1 MLPETTFI
9 PLEFLRPA
17 WLLGIIVVFLFSLL
31 RYRSTKNNQG
41 QTLIAPHL
49 SKNLVSAPDKSNAGQ
64 FAFTALAVIAC
75 ISLSGPSWRQL
86 ELPVY
91 EMEKAQ
97 VVVLDLSYSMYAT
110 DAKPSRLTQAKYKAI
125 DLIKKWSEGE
135 KGLITYAGD
144 AFTISPLTVDGN
156 SIINHIPHLSPE
168 IMPVSGSRADLALEK
183 AIELM
188 TNAGYKQGHIVFL
201 SDDIDK
207 QTAEKMIK
215 ELKGSDWVVSILAMA
230 TPKGAPIKLPDGS
243 LLKDENGSI
252 VVPKLKGKPFY
263 DITRASGGMYLTFT
277 NTAEDVDK
285 LAQHFSVKEARKNT
299 SQQSAKN
306 EMVIDD
312 GYWLAFLLL
321 PLFLLLFRKGVFYV
335 LLISVSLQL
344 SSPKVEAS
352 VWKNNQQNAFQAY
365 QDKDYQKA
373 VELYED
379 PLNKG
384 AAYYQNKQYKEALA
398 SFTQAAAETPENAD
412 AFYNQGNSYA
422 QLKEIDK
429 AIRSYQKA
437 LTLRPDFQQAQDN
450 KKLLEDLKKQQQE
463 QKDKQQSSEQQESDQ
478 QQSDQQSSEQ
488 QDSEQQQS
496 EQQSSDQQQ
505 SEQQSSDQQ
514 QSEQQQSDQQQ
525 SEQQQSEQQDSEQ
538 QDSEQQSEQQ
548 SSEQQNSEQ
557 QNSEQQSSEQQDSE
571 QLEKEAQEQPAQTEQ
586 ETEQETE
593 QKDQQQ
599 LNALQES
606 GEVNQ
611 ELEQLPNWLKNMPD
625 DPSLL
630 LKNKMRLEY
639 RKRALSQPVKQE
651 NNGAIW

>member
-9 PLEFLRPA
+9 PLEFLRPL
-17 WLLGIIVVFLFSLL
+17 WLLGIIVVVLFSLL
-31 RYRSTKNNQG
+31 RYQSSKNNRV

-64 FAFTALAVIAC
+64 FAFSALAVIAC

-156 SIINHIPHLSPE
+156 SIINHIPHLSPA
-168 IMPVSGSRADLALEK
+168 IMPVTGSRADLALEK

-207 QTAEKMIK
+207 QTADKMIK
-215 ELKGSDWVVSILAMA
+215 DLQGTNWVVSILAMA
-230 TPKGAPIKLPDGS
+230 TPQGAPIKLPDGS
-243 LLKDENGSI
+243 LLKDESGRI
-252 VVPKLKGKPFY
+252 VVPKLNGKPFY

-285 LAQHFSVKEARKNT
+285 LAEHFSIKEARRNE

-306 EMVIDD
+306 EMAIDD

-335 LLISVSLQL
+335 VLLSVSLQI

-352 VWKNNQQNAFQAY
+352 IWKNDQENAFQAY

-373 VELYED
+373 AELYEN
-379 PLNKG
+379 PLYKG
-384 AAYYQNKQYKEALA
+384 AAYYQDKQYKEALA
-398 SFTQAAAETPENAD
+398 SFTQAASDTPENAD

-422 QLKEIDK
+422 HLKEIDK
-429 AIRSYQKA
+429 AIQSYQKA
-437 LTLRPDFQQAQDN
+437 LAIRPDFQQAQDN

-463 QKDKQQSSEQQESDQ
+463 QESKQ
-478 QQSDQQSSEQ
+478 
-488 QDSEQQQS
+488 
-496 EQQSSDQQQ
+496 
-505 SEQQSSDQQ
+505 
-514 QSEQQQSDQQQ
+514 
-525 SEQQQSEQQDSEQ
+525 
-538 QDSEQQSEQQ
+538 
-548 SSEQQNSEQ
+548 Q
-557 QNSEQQSSEQQDSE
+557 QNSEQQSSEQQSSE
-571 QLEKEAQEQPAQTEQ
+571 QQSSEQQ
-586 ETEQETE
+586 
-593 QKDQQQ
+593 
-599 LNALQES
+599 
-606 GEVNQ
+606 
-611 ELEQLPNWLKNMPD
+611 
-625 DPSLL
+625 
-630 LKNKMRLEY
+630 
-639 RKRALSQPVKQE
+639 
-651 NNGAIW
+651 